1 MGLQLGQGDKKYA
14 LDKTKGTT
22 TTSDPYRITIEQI

>member
-1 MGLQLGQGDKKYA
+1 MDLQLDQGDQKYA
-14 LDKTKGTT
+14 LDKTKGT